1 MAPVIHRLATIAGKR
16 FVSPSD
22 YNSVYPTHLAVW
34 CSDGRFTK
42 AVEDLLR
49 GDGHARFDTLTLPGG
64 PALFT
69 GRSASPSDLD
79 TMTTSAEFLISAH
92 KIEHI
97 VLIAHE
103 NCGYYRRLLGPA
115 ATDAAIHARQEDDVR
130 RAAAT
135 LKRLHPRLRV
145 DGWYASV
152 DSGKVAFDPLVV

>member
-1 MAPVIHRLATIAGKR
+1 MIHRLALIANKR
-16 FVSPSD
+16 FVAPSPYD
-22 YNSVYPTHLAVW
+22 PVHPVTLAVW

-49 GDGHARFDTLTLPGG
+49 GDGRARFDTLTLPGG

-92 KIEHI
+92 KVEHI

-115 ATDAAIHARQEDDVR
+115 ATDATIRARQEEDIR
-130 RAAAT
+130 RATAE
-135 LKRLHPRLRV
+135 LRRLRPALQIE
-145 DGWYASV
+145 GRYAGV
-152 DSGKVAFDPLVV
+152 VSGKVVFDPLKV

>member
-1 MAPVIHRLATIAGKR
+1 MIHRLALIANKR
-16 FVSPSD
+16 FVSPSRYD
-22 YNSVYPTHLAVW
+22 PEHPTSLAVW

-49 GDGHARFDTLTLPGG
+49 GDGMARFDTLTLPGG

-92 KIEHI
+92 KVTHV

-103 NCGYYRRLLGPA
+103 NCGYYRRLMGPA
-115 ATDAAIHARQEDDVR
+115 ATEDAIKARQEADIL
-130 RAAAT
+130 RAEVAL
-135 LKRLHPRLRV
+135 LKLHPGIQV
-145 DGWYASV
+145 DGWYATVS
-152 DSGKVAFDPLVV
+152 SGKVAFDPLEV

>member
-1 MAPVIHRLATIAGKR
+1 MAQVIHRLALIANKR
-16 FVSPSD
+16 FVAPSNYD
-22 YNSVYPTHLAVW
+22 PEHPTALAVW

-49 GDGHARFDTLTLPGG
+49 GDGKTRFDTLTLPGG

-92 KIEHI
+92 KVTHV

-103 NCGYYRRLLGPA
+103 NCGYYRRLMGPA
-115 ATDAAIHARQEDDVR
+115 AKESEIKARQEADIL
-130 RAAAT
+130 RAEVA
-135 LKRLHPRLRV
+135 LMRLHPGLQV
-145 DGWYASV
+145 DGWYATV
-152 DSGKVAFDPLVV
+152 VSGKVVFDPLEV

>member
-1 MAPVIHRLATIAGKR
+1 MIHRLALIAGKR
-16 FVSPSD
+16 FVAPSA
-22 YNSVYPTHLAVW
+22 YCPEHPTALAVW

-49 GDGHARFDTLTLPGG
+49 GDDRARFDTLTLPGG

-69 GRSASPSDLD
+69 GRSASPSDID

-92 KIEHI
+92 KITHV

-115 ATDAAIHARQEDDVR
+115 ATDTAIKARQIEDVR
-130 RAAAT
+130 CAAAA
-135 LKRLHPRLRV
+135 LRRLRPDLQV

-152 DSGKVAFDPLVV
+152 SSGRVAFDPQEV